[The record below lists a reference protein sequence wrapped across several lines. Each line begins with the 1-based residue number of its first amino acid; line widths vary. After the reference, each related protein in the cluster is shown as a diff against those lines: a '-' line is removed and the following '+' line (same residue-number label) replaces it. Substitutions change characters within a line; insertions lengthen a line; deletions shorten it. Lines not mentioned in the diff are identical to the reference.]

1 MTVNTVVEKK
11 SEYFQL
17 VRFELQSA
25 TGTGEIIKVEEGLVS
40 EMFNIPE
47 KCLPEDVDNSR
58 YPHLTDIEIPEVQ
71 VKAVSVLI
79 GKDVDYAHEVFEVRK
94 PTSPDNRLKAL
105 RGPLGWVVTGVV
117 EGHPS
122 SKEISVNFTNCE
134 ENPRELIEDFWKLE
148 AFGTQ
153 GAPGSREGEHVNRLS
168 APHNWSREDMRAV
181 ETLQRTTML
190 SDGRYETGL
199 LWRKEDVRL
208 PSNRCEAERRM
219 CSLKGRFSR
228 DPDLK
233 QRYSAVM
240 KQYICKGYARK
251 LSPEEADHLGEKGG
265 VKHNYWPITNGDAGL
280 KSTNKLCRGT
290 QVATGK
296 KEPSCRRHSS
306 GERWDESRTCF
317 PERMDW

>member
-1 MTVNTVVEKK
+1 M
-11 SEYFQL
+11 
-17 VRFELQSA
+17 
-25 TGTGEIIKVEEGLVS
+25 EEGLVS

-58 YPHLTDIEIPEVQ
+58 YPHLKDIEIPEVQ

-79 GKDVDYAHEVFEVRK
+79 GKDVDYAHEVLEVRK

-199 LWRKEDVRL
+199 LRRKEDVRL